1 MDAIRRRV
9 PQILQ
14 LEDIPIDQRIA
25 KRLPPRL
32 AFGYHV
38 LPLAVERNRIT
49 VAMADPGNELAIEA
63 VKSALGM
70 KPTIVK
76 SDQAWIDSLLV
87 ELWPEYQYDDLRL
100 RLCSFSN
107 RPSIKLR
114 NYSKYICDILSIP
127 PCNADTIVGIAR
139 APSKPIEETMGKVD
153 LLILEDSPVRK
164 VGGSSLQRPGFRRI
178 LKLCKPSV
186 LIAREPQWPIE
197 KVLLV
202 LSCDNLDYVML
213 DWILKFSLAS
223 QAEVTLLVSLPPV
236 PKMYQGLDEMS
247 LQIPEILQGQSTL
260 GKHLKGLVGKLETCG
275 VNVKLKIDEGDP
287 KWVIKN
293 EVSVED
299 YDLIVVTAESS
310 SWLRRILLS
319 SLVERVLEFA
329 DKPILMARPII
340 TKIKSVTESSC
351 TES

>member
-1 MDAIRRRV
+1 MEVIKRRM

-38 LPLAVERNRIT
+38 LPLAFERNRIT
-49 VAMADPGNELAIEA
+49 VAMADPGDELAIEA
-63 VKSALGM
+63 VKSALGV

-76 SDQAWIDSLLV
+76 SDQAWIDSFLV
-87 ELWPEYQYDDLRL
+87 ELWPEYHFDDLHL

-127 PCNADTIVGIAR
+127 ACNADTIVGISR
-139 APSKPIEETMGKVD
+139 APSKLTEESMGKVD
-153 LLILEDSPVRK
+153 LLILEDSLVRK
-164 VGGSSLQRPGFRRI
+164 ECMSPLRRAGIRRI
-178 LKLCKPSV
+178 LKLYQPSV
-186 LIAREPQWPIE
+186 LIARQPKWPIG

-202 LSCDNLDYVML
+202 LNCENLDYVML
-213 DWILKFSLAS
+213 EWIMKFSLDS

-236 PKMYQGLDEMS
+236 PRMYRGLDEMS
-247 LQIPEILQGQSTL
+247 LQIPRILNGKSTL
-260 GKHLKGLVGKLETCG
+260 GNHLKGLVERLETYG
-275 VNVKLKIDEGDP
+275 MNVKLKIDDVDA

-293 EVSVED
+293 EVSEED
-299 YDLIVVTAESS
+299 YDLIVVTAESR

-319 SLVERVLEFA
+319 SLVEHVVEFA
-329 DKPILMARPII
+329 DKPILIVRPII
-340 TKIKSVTESSC
+340 AKN
-351 TES
+351 